1 MAGATKDETKRVRR
15 AGGDLTADTERQRDA
30 EGDGAAGSATDN
42 LEDAFDK
49 AEDAVRRD

>member
-1 MAGATKDETKRVRR
+1 MADATKDETKRVRR
-15 AGGDLTADTERQRDA
+15 AGGDLTADTERQREA
-30 EGDGAAGSATDN
+30 DGAAGSAKDK